1 MRQDKRQRIST
12 STKERAVSILSPII
26 LLSVWQA
33 LSSLGILD
41 GRFVPS
47 PASIARTGY
56 GMALSGELAQHL
68 SASFIRLGAGFAI
81 GAGAGVVVG
90 VLMGLSRWLR
100 AALDPIVAAI
110 YPIPKISLLPLVMIF
125 FGLGEASKIFIIA
138 FAVFFIVLINSMAGV
153 MTLDRIYFDA
163 AKNFRAPWYKL
174 FWRVVLP
181 GALPL
186 VFVGLRLAIGVSLIL
201 IVAAEFV
208 AARAGIGYLIWSSFE
223 VMKVEAM
230 FVGIII
236 ITMLG
241 LITTAILKE
250 TERWILPWKV
260 SK

>member
-1 MRQDKRQRIST
+1 MRQDKPQRIST
-12 STKERAVSILSPII
+12 ATKERVVSILSPIV
-26 LLSVWQA
+26 LLSVWQL
-33 LSSLGILD
+33 LSSTGILD

-47 PASIARTGY
+47 PVSIARVGFD
-56 GMALSGELAQHL
+56 MAQSGELAQHL
-68 SASFIRLGAGFAI
+68 KASFVRLGAGFAI
-81 GAGAGVVVG
+81 GAALGVTVG

-100 AALDPIVAAI
+100 AALDPIVAAV

-125 FGLGEASKIFIIA
+125 LGLGEASKIFIIA
-138 FAVFFIVLINSMAGV
+138 FAVFFIVLLNSMAGV
-153 MTLDRIYFDA
+153 LTLDKIYFEA

-186 VFVGLRLAIGVSLIL
+186 IFVGLRLAIGVALIL

-236 ITMLG
+236 ITMIG

-250 TERWILPWKV
+250 IERRILPWKA
-260 SK
+260 SR